1 MVDKTNKTSK
11 AKIEANRRYNEKTF
25 DVLQCRIKKEENING
40 RIDEAV
46 NNIRIQTGNK
56 DYSKATFI
64 LEALKAK
71 LDGTSFVQAENALT
85 IPLSDSMIR
94 NMNGAISCH
103 YSDSQE
109 EYAIRAINEQLKR
122 DIAEEKEKRRKA
134 REDKYY
140 RQYEDSQES

>member
-25 DVLQCRIKKEENING
+25 DVLQCRIKKDENING
-40 RIDEAV
+40 RISEAV
-46 NNIRIQTGNK
+46 DNIRIQTGNK
-56 DYSKATFI
+56 NYSKATFI

-71 LDGTSFVQAENALT
+71 LAATSSIQADNAIT

-103 YSDSQE
+103 YSNSQE

-122 DIAEEKEKRRKA
+122 DIAEEKEKRKKA
-134 REDKYY
+134 RQDEYY
-140 RQYEDSQES
+140 RQYEASQEP